1 MHFSSVFQFFNFRR
15 AKFLGGSAAGRWRDR
30 DGRVV
35 ATFVSHRDAYRI
47 RARSAAGCSDR
58 VDGRGSDRCNEELAR
73 SLSRGCL
80 LKRSTASDSA
90 RPASASVRR
99 SRGLDRS
106 KRRGGWVRS
115 AVYRPLPAES
125 STSRARARHF
135 RRRGEDARRPRAV
148 RVRASLPRNVDASD
162 ARRARLARARSTA
175 RDHNRYQRAQTSSK
189 RRTDRSRTV
198 SVRPSPRPRASPP
211 PSPPNG
217 VSETRRRDGVRVLRG

>member
-90 RPASASVRR
+90 RPAELPFVAREASTARSGAAAGCGLRCTDRCPRRVRLRARGRATSAVAERTRVAPAPSAFARR
-99 SRGLDRS
+99 SRGTSTRPTRGARDSLARDRPRVITIDIS
-106 KRRGGWVRS
+106 ARKPQNVGRIDRGPYPIARR
-115 AVYRPLPAES
+115 
-125 STSRARARHF
+125 RARAH
-135 RRRGEDARRPRAV
+135 
-148 RVRASLPRNVDASD
+148 
-162 ARRARLARARSTA
+162 
-175 RDHNRYQRAQTSSK
+175 
-189 RRTDRSRTV
+189 
-198 SVRPSPRPRASPP
+198 PP
-211 PSPPNG
+211 PPPPR
-217 VSETRRRDGVRVLRG
+217 TA